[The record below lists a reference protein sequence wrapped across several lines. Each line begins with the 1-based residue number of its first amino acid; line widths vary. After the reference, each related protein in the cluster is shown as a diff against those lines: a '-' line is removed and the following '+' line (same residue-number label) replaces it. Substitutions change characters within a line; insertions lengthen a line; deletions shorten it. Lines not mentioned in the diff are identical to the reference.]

1 MISQARVL
9 AALATVHD
17 PELDEPITSLGFVGS
32 CAVSDGGDV
41 DVHLRLPTPQCAPN
55 FAFLMAS
62 DAREAVRRVPGV
74 GEVGVVLDDHY
85 TAAEINAAIGAGG
98 GFDAAFPG
106 ESSPGSGDLEALREL
121 FQRKALLARQ
131 GRVAAML
138 LAGGDGGGGGERD
151 HAALVAMTVAD
162 LPDHP
167 EVARCLVL
175 RRELGLPHDPDAPAL
190 VAGDGRPIAA
200 DELPMWL
207 RRARLVGLSLESN
220 GGMCRSLL
228 RVRHGVPDPTEEV
241 AT

>member
-1 MISQARVL
+1 VISRARVL

-17 PELDEPITSLGFVGS
+17 PELDEPITELGFVGS
-32 CAVSDGGDV
+32 CVVSDGGDV

-85 TAAEINAAIGAGG
+85 TAAEINAAVGAGG
-98 GFDAAFPG
+98 GFGAAFPG
-106 ESSPGSGDLEALREL
+106 EGAGDLEPLREL

-131 GRVAAML
+131 GRVCALL
-138 LAGGDGGGGGERD
+138 LAGGEID
-151 HAALVAMTVAD
+151 HATLVALRVAD

-167 EVARCLVL
+167 EVARCLAL
-175 RRELGLPHDPDAPAL
+175 RRALRLPCWPSSPAL
-190 VAGDGRPIAA
+190 VAGDGSPIPAA
-200 DELPMWL
+200 ELPLWL

-220 GGMCRSLL
+220 GGLCRSLL
-228 RVRHGVPDPTEEV
+228 RVRHGVPDRTEEV